1 MNIKNHLKKLLIS
14 NSIIDSDDEN
24 EQVEW
29 LQPDEDKIKS
39 SQPVIQTEK
48 FNCGCCDDCSCDDN
62 IACSNCCC
70 GCCDNNDNVSP
81 DKPGFEINIINEEK
95 EKKVRI
101 TLEFNVKLSNN
112 MTKLISI
119 DVDINM
125 NTYLKI
131 ADELI
136 QE

>member
-14 NSIIDSDDEN
+14 DSINNIDDEN
-24 EQVEW
+24 EEVEW
-29 LQPDEDKIKS
+29 IDKDQSTEYESKP
-39 SQPVIQTEK
+39 QPVVPCEY
-48 FNCGCCDDCSCDDN
+48 CEN
-62 IACSNCCC
+62 INCSNCC
-70 GCCDNNDNVSP
+70 DNNKI

-101 TLEFNVKLSNN
+101 TLEFNVKLSDNK
-112 MTKLISI
+112 MELISI

-136 QE
+136 QD